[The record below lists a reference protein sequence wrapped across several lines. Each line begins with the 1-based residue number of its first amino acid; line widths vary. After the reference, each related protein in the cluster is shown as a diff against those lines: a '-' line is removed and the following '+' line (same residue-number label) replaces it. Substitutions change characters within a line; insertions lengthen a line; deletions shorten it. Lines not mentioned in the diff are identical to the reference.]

1 MNWRR
6 PLPYIALALVITLIA
21 LDPRLNWTLFSKME
35 PFTANTPIAVLQD
48 SKVLPRNISLKTFDP
63 NRPEFTCAHE
73 ASRVPP
79 VTNEGEALF
88 QQGLL
93 LTSPAMWPNRRN
105 WPRALELW
113 EQAAKLGYWKAL
125 MMVANTLQ
133 KGEGFNSEYG
143 QFAVRADSEK
153 AVQAV
158 EQGMRLGVPEAFWRM
173 GVFHGRGIGVD
184 SSVDREWA
192 FYELAADMGS
202 PIAQTVIAKH
212 TRGGFD
218 NPREGM
224 WGNRVV
230 AMKMYECAYAQGY
243 ARAAYELGLSLSAVE
258 GSRRTEEGRAALA
271 RVLPI
276 LHNAVKWGSEDAAN
290 ALSSR
295 FRNADPTVGHMIDL
309 ARAERYSLL
318 GDALYD
324 NPDLRFPNLDKVLPL
339 PPAELPQW
347 NGDEDTLIDAAKGV
361 VPLPA
366 RTSDAGRI
374 PERELPLLMRRGVA
388 RGFVPTIDFACHGL
402 RPCPATGIWWGK
414 VASDHAHAAV
424 FNGWSQQAYLE
435 ENAAFPD
442 PRHQGLDIEPQDVRW
457 AYLGQANPVGE
468 NGQVQVSAR

>member
-6 PLPYIALALVITLIA
+6 PLPYLGLALVITLIIA
-21 LDPRLNWTLFSKME
+21 DPRLNWTLFSKME
-35 PFTANTPIAVLQD
+35 PFTAQTPIAVLHD
-48 SKVLPRNISLKTFDP
+48 SKVLPRNIALKTFDP
-63 NRPEFTCAHE
+63 HRPDFTCAHE
-73 ASRVPP
+73 APRVPP

-93 LTSPAMWPNRRN
+93 LTSPAMWPNQRD

-113 EQAAKLGYWKAL
+113 EQAAKQGHWKAL
-125 MMVANTLQ
+125 MMIANTLQ
-133 KGEGFNSEYG
+133 DGEGFNSEYG
-143 QFAVRADSEK
+143 QFEVRMDTER

-158 EQGMRLGVPEAFWRM
+158 EQGMRLGIPEAFWRM
-173 GVFHGRGIGVD
+173 GVLHGHGIGVD

-192 FYELAADMGS
+192 FYELAADLGS
-202 PIAQTVIAKH
+202 PIAQTFIGDKLNAAYDH
-212 TRGGFD
+212 
-218 NPREGM
+218 PREGF
-224 WGNRVV
+224 WGNAVV
-230 AMKMYECAYAQGY
+230 GIKMLECAYAQGSGV
-243 ARAAYELGLSLSAVE
+243 AAYKLGASLGVKGEIDPSKSAELFPRAL
-258 GSRRTEEGRAALA
+258 RT
-271 RVLPI
+271 
-276 LHNAVKWGSEDAAN
+276 LHDGVKWGSQDAAGYLF
-290 ALSSR
+290 ATFDDGDAMIGHHIDRMRSR
-295 FRNADPTVGHMIDL
+295 RYKTL
-309 ARAERYSLL
+309 A
-318 GDALYD
+318 DALYD

-366 RTSDAGRI
+366 RISDAGPI
-374 PERELPLLMRRGVA
+374 LERELPLLMRRGVA

-414 VASDHAHAAV
+414 VAPDHAHAAV
-424 FNGWSQQAYLE
+424 FNGWSQQAYMD